1 MIITL
6 LSDYG
11 YKDHY
16 IAKVKGILLH
26 QSYIDKIIDITHD
39 VTPMSYLHG
48 SYTFKNA
55 YSYFPSDTV
64 HISLMSIMEY
74 ISSEENSTA
83 IMCYRKG
90 QYIICADNGF
100 LPFTF
105 SKDEI
110 QAFQLPV
117 SAVNYYDWIQQVSD
131 FIGAWHLQPKLL
143 EQLPIITPKVTV
155 RNIATIFKEDSIETY
170 IVYIDHYCNIILNI
184 TKDQFESARR
194 GRNFEIQFARSEKI
208 NKIHTN
214 YHDVDKSNMLCRF
227 NSDGYMEI
235 AIRNG
240 QAAELLGMH
249 VYNSDN
255 LIYNTIKILFRNK

>member
-26 QSYIDKIIDITHD
+26 QKHIDKIIDITHD
-39 VTPMSYLHG
+39 VTPMSYLHA

-55 YSYFPSDTV
+55 YSYFPTDTV

-74 ISSEENSTA
+74 LATEENSTA
-83 IMCYRKG
+83 IMYYKNG
-90 QYIICADNGF
+90 QYIISADNGF

-105 SKDEI
+105 AKDEI
-110 QAFQLPV
+110 QVYQLPV
-117 SAVNYYDWIQQVSD
+117 NAVDYYDWIQQVAN
-131 FIGAWHLQPKLL
+131 FIGVWHQQPEILQNLPTKTPKL
-143 EQLPIITPKVTV
+143 TVKNVTS
-155 RNIATIFKEDSIETY
+155 IFKEDSIETY

-194 GRNFEIQFARSEKI
+194 GRSFEILFARSEMI
-208 NKIHTN
+208 NQFHTH
-214 YHDVDKSNMLCRF
+214 YHDVDKGNMLCRF

-240 QAAELLGMH
+240 KASELLGMH

-255 LIYNTIKILFRNK
+255 LIYNTIKILFHNK

>member
-16 IAKVKGILLH
+16 IAKVKGILLQQPH
-26 QSYIDKIIDITHD
+26 INNIIDITHD
-39 VTPMSYLHG
+39 ITPMSYLHG
-48 SYTFKNA
+48 AYAFKNA
-55 YSYFPSDTV
+55 YSFFPTGTV

-74 ISSEENSTA
+74 LTLEENSTA
-83 IMCYRKG
+83 IMYYKKG

-110 QAFQLPV
+110 QAYQLPV
-117 SAVNYYDWIQQVSD
+117 SATDYYDWIQQVSH
-131 FIGAWHLQPKLL
+131 FLGAWHQQPELL
-143 EQLPIITPKVTV
+143 SQLAIITPKVTV
-155 RNIATIFKEDSIETY
+155 KNVATIFKEDSIETF
-170 IVYIDHYCNIILNI
+170 IIYIDHYCNLILNI
-184 TKDQFESARR
+184 TKEQFESARR
-194 GRNFEIQFARSEKI
+194 GRSFEIRFARSEKI
-208 NKIHTN
+208 DKIHTN

-227 NSDGYMEI
+227 NSDGYLEI

-249 VYNSDN
+249 VYNNDN
-255 LIYNTIKILFRNK
+255 LIYNTIKILFHNK